1 MSHWLNRLGRF
12 AAIHRGFVVAG
23 WIVIAVAIVL
33 ADRVGGGGTV
43 DNFEVPGVQSQQAVD
58 LLKDQ
63 FPERSGATAMVV
75 FHATNGLVTNADAAA
90 GVAATIEEV
99 RALDQVLSVTEP
111 LASPRSISA
120 DQTTAFASVQFDGS
134 TAELGREALD
144 ALTATAGSAEAS
156 GVQVEYGGELPTVLK
171 ERTTGPAEM
180 IGIIAALLILF
191 VTFRSVYAAM
201 LPLGVAILGLV
212 VGLSIVGLLGAI
224 IDIPSVAPRLG
235 TMIGL
240 GVGIDYA
247 LFILSRHRDNLEA
260 GVENIESIGRTNATA
275 GQAVVVAGGTVV
287 VAILGL
293 QLAGIPFVA
302 ALGYSASIVVAIAV
316 FVAITLLPALLSF
329 AGPRVLA
336 KSHREAAIVGARQPD
351 ASAEPANGGQHSGW
365 VRWAH
370 WVAFHPWRSAIAAT
384 IVLLTLALPVLD
396 MRLGQADAGTD
407 PTSTTHRRAYD
418 LLADGFGVGFNG
430 PLLLTVDLGVS
441 GDQAVLDSIITAVG
455 NDPGVQA
462 VSPPEVN
469 AAGTTA
475 LITAIPTTK
484 PQDQATSSLVHHLR
498 DTTLPAATSGTDA
511 TALVGGPTA
520 GFIDQSDKISARLPW
535 FIGAVVALSFLLLMT
550 VFRSILVPLKA
561 ALLNLLSI
569 GAAYGVVVAVFQWGW
584 GRSLIGLDEAVPIA
598 SFVPMMMFAILF
610 GLSMDYEVFI
620 LSRIREEY
628 HRGHTNIDSVVEG
641 LGATAKVI
649 TAAALIMISVF
660 LGFVASGDPVV
671 KMMGVGLATAVAVDA
686 TIVRM
691 VLVPSTMALVGD
703 PNWWLP
709 SWLDRILPHLDIEGE
724 AVVSASVA
732 ASEPSSEPSSE
743 LPAGLVLV
751 RTTPV
756 FDNDTVPAGL
766 LNSHQVAVGVWGR
779 LVVHTGCVGFVFDDA
794 SDQELAID
802 AGCDVV
808 IPPTQL
814 HHVVLKDAATF
825 VVEFYRQ
832 PTDTSQT
839 LESTGLAPPQS

>member
-1 MSHWLNRLGRF
+1 MSNWLYRLGRT
-12 AAIHRGFVVAG
+12 AARQRRWFVAG
-23 WIVIAVAIVL
+23 WILIAVLIVGI
-33 ADRVGGGGTV
+33 DRTAGGGTV
-43 DNFEVPGVQSQQAVD
+43 DNFEVPGVESQQAID
-58 LLKDQ
+58 LLKDK

-75 FHATNGLVTNADAAA
+75 FHTADGSVTDSDAAA
-90 GVAATIEEV
+90 GIAATVAEV
-99 RALDQVLSVTEP
+99 RALDHVVGVTEP
-111 LASPRSISA
+111 LASPRSMSSDGA
-120 DQTTAFASVQFDGS
+120 TAFASVQFDGS
-134 TAELGREALD
+134 TADLGREAVD
-144 ALTATAGSAEAS
+144 ALIETAGPAEAA
-156 GVQVEYGGELPTVLK
+156 GVEVEYGGELPTVLK

-180 IGIIAALLILF
+180 IGIIAALIILF
-191 VTFRSVYAAM
+191 VTFRSVYSAI
-201 LPLGVAILGLV
+201 LPLGVAVLGLA
-212 VGLSIVGLLGAI
+212 VGLSLVGLMGSV

-247 LFILSRHRDNLEA
+247 LFILSRHRDHLEA
-260 GVENIESIGRTNATA
+260 GMGNEESIARTNATA

-302 ALGYSASIVVAIAV
+302 ALGYSASLVVAIAV
-316 FVAITLLPALLSF
+316 LVAITLLPALLGF

-336 KSHREAAIVGARQPD
+336 KSHRRAAVEAAEATASGASLQV
-351 ASAEPANGGQHSGW
+351 SENHSGW
-365 VRWAH
+365 VKWAH
-370 WVAFHPWRSAIAAT
+370 WVAYHPWRSAIAAT
-384 IVLLTLALPVLD
+384 VVLLTLSIPVLD

-418 LLADGFGVGFNG
+418 LLAAGFGDGFNG
-430 PLLLTVDLGVS
+430 PLLLTIDV
-441 GDQAVLDSIITAVG
+441 GDGADPAVLEAIAAAVNG
-455 NDPGVQA
+455 DPGVQA

-469 AAGTTA
+469 AAGDTA

-484 PQDQATSSLVHHLR
+484 PQDQATSDLVHRLR
-498 DTTLPAATSGTDA
+498 DTTIPEVTAGTDV

-520 GFIDQSDKISARLPW
+520 GFIDQSDKIAGRLLW
-535 FIGAVVALSFLLLMT
+535 FIGAVVALSFLLLMM

-628 HRGHTNIDSVVEG
+628 HRGHSNIDSVVEG

-660 LGFVASGDPVV
+660 LGFVGSSDPVV
-671 KMMGVGLATAVAVDA
+671 KMMGIGLATAVAVDA

-691 VLVPSTMALVGD
+691 ILVPSTMALVGD

-709 SWLDRILPHLDIEGE
+709 DWLDRILPRLDIEGE
-724 AVVSASVA
+724 PEA
-732 ASEPSSEPSSE
+732 A
-743 LPAGLVLV
+743 
-751 RTTPV
+751 
-756 FDNDTVPAGL
+756 
-766 LNSHQVAVGVWGR
+766 Q
-779 LVVHTGCVGFVFDDA
+779 
-794 SDQELAID
+794 
-802 AGCDVV
+802 
-808 IPPTQL
+808 
-814 HHVVLKDAATF
+814 K
-825 VVEFYRQ
+825 
-832 PTDTSQT
+832 
-839 LESTGLAPPQS
+839 APPSATAVATPRESVDHVEAR

>member
-1 MSHWLNRLGRF
+1 VSNWLDRLGRL
-12 AAIHRGFVVAG
+12 AARRRRWV
-23 WIVIAVAIVL
+23 VL
-33 ADRVGGGGTV
+33 AWVLGAALIVVVDLSAGGGTV
-43 DNFEVPGVQSQQAVD
+43 DNFEVPGVESQQAVD
-58 LLKDQ
+58 LLQEK
-63 FPERSGATAMVV
+63 FPDRSGATAMVV
-75 FHATNGLVTNADAAA
+75 FHTTDGSVTDADAAA
-90 GVAATIEEV
+90 GIAATVAEV
-99 RALDQVLSVTEP
+99 GVLDHVVGVTEP
-111 LASPRSISA
+111 LASARSMSPDGA
-120 DQTTAFASVQFDGS
+120 TAFASVQFDGS
-134 TAELGREALD
+134 TADLGREALD
-144 ALTATAGSAEAS
+144 ALTETAGPAEAA

-180 IGIIAALLILF
+180 IGIIAALIILF
-191 VTFRSVYAAM
+191 VTFRSVYSAV
-201 LPLGVAILGLV
+201 LPLGVAVLGLA
-212 VGLSIVGLLGAI
+212 VGLSLVGLMGAV

-247 LFILSRHRDNLEA
+247 LFVLSRHRDHLEA
-260 GVENIESIGRTNATA
+260 GMSNEESIGRTNATA

-302 ALGYSASIVVAIAV
+302 ALGYSASLVVAIAV
-316 FVAITLLPALLSF
+316 LVAITLLPALLGF

-336 KSHREAAIVGARQPD
+336 RSHRRAAAVAAEATASGA
-351 ASAEPANGGQHSGW
+351 GQQVSEGHSGW

-370 WVAFHPWRSAIAAT
+370 WVAHHPWRTGIAAT
-384 IVLLTLALPVLD
+384 AVLLTLAIPVLD

-407 PTSTTHRRAYD
+407 PSSTTHRRAYD
-418 LLADGFGVGFNG
+418 LLASGFGEGFNG
-430 PLLLTVDLGVS
+430 PLLLTIDLGTRA
-441 GDQAVLDSIITAVG
+441 DPTVLEGIATAVG
-455 NDPGVQA
+455 NDSGVRA
-462 VSPPEVN
+462 VSPPELN
-469 AAGTTA
+469 AAGDTA
-475 LITAIPTTK
+475 VVTAIPTTK
-484 PQDQATSSLVHHLR
+484 PQDQATSDLVHRLR
-498 DTTLPAATSGTDA
+498 DTTIPEATAGTGA

-520 GFIDQSDKISARLPW
+520 GFIDQSDKIAGRLLW
-535 FIGAVVALSFLLLMT
+535 FIGAVIALSFLLLMM

-660 LGFVASGDPVV
+660 LGFVGSADPVV
-671 KMMGVGLATAVAVDA
+671 KMMGIGLATAVAVDA

-703 PNWWLP
+703 ANWWLP
-709 SWLDRILPHLDIEGE
+709 RWLDRILPRLDIEGE
-724 AVVSASVA
+724 PEIAPTRPTSTLTDRAI
-732 ASEPSSEPSSE
+732 
-743 LPAGLVLV
+743 G
-751 RTTPV
+751 
-756 FDNDTVPAGL
+756 G
-766 LNSHQVAVGVWGR
+766 
-779 LVVHTGCVGFVFDDA
+779 
-794 SDQELAID
+794 QE
-802 AGCDVV
+802 
-808 IPPTQL
+808 
-814 HHVVLKDAATF
+814 
-825 VVEFYRQ
+825 
-832 PTDTSQT
+832 
-839 LESTGLAPPQS
+839 

>member
-1 MSHWLNRLGRF
+1 MSNWLYRLGRF
-12 AAIHRGFVVAG
+12 TAARRRLVVVA
-23 WIVIAVAIVL
+23 WLLVAVLLVGV
-33 ADRVGGGGTV
+33 DRAGGGGTV
-43 DNFEVPGVQSQQAVD
+43 DNFEVPGVESQQAID

-75 FHATNGLVTNADAAA
+75 FRTSDGAVTDPDTAEGITATV
-90 GVAATIEEV
+90 EEV
-99 RALDQVLSVTEP
+99 RALDHVVAVTEP
-111 LASPRSISA
+111 LASRQSISQDA
-120 DQTTAFASVQFDGS
+120 TTAFASVQFDGS
-134 TAELGREALD
+134 TADLGREAVD
-144 ALTATAGSAEAS
+144 ALIDTAGPAEAA

-171 ERTTGPAEM
+171 ERETGPAEM
-180 IGIIAALLILF
+180 IGIVAALLILF
-191 VTFRSVYAAM
+191 VTFRSVYSAI

-212 VGLSIVGLLGAI
+212 VGLSIVGLLGAL

-247 LFILSRHRDNLEA
+247 LFILSRHRDNLES
-260 GVENIESIGRTNATA
+260 GMSNEESIGRTNATA

-293 QLAGIPFVA
+293 QIAGIPFVA

-316 FVAITLLPALLSF
+316 LVAITLLPALLGF

-336 KSHREAAIVGARQPD
+336 KSHRQRAAAAAATGSGEAIED
-351 ASAEPANGGQHSGW
+351 DGGHSGW

-370 WVAFHPWRSAIAAT
+370 WVAHHPWRSGIAAT
-384 IVLLTLALPVLD
+384 VVMLVLAVPVLD

-418 LLADGFGVGFNG
+418 LLASGFGDGFNG
-430 PLLLTVDLGVS
+430 PLLLTVDLGDS
-441 GDQAVLDSIITAVG
+441 NDPAVLEAITTAVAD
-455 NDPGVQA
+455 DPGVQA
-462 VSPPEVN
+462 VSPAELN
-469 AAGTTA
+469 TAGDTA

-484 PQDQATSSLVHHLR
+484 PQDQATSDLVHRLR
-498 DTTLPAATSGTDA
+498 DTTLPAATTGSDA

-520 GFIDQSDKISARLPW
+520 GFIDQSDKISSRLLW
-535 FIGAVVALSFLLLMT
+535 FIGTVVSLSFLLLMM

-561 ALLNLLSI
+561 ATLNLLSI

-628 HRGHTNIDSVVEG
+628 HRGHSNIDSVVEG

-649 TAAALIMISVF
+649 TAAALIMVSVF
-660 LGFVASGDPVV
+660 LGFVASDDPVV

-703 PNWWLP
+703 ANWWLP
-709 SWLDRILPHLDIEGE
+709 KWLDKILPHLDIEGE
-724 AVVSASVA
+724 PTTA
-732 ASEPSSEPSSE
+732 APEPTNS
-743 LPAGLVLV
+743 
-751 RTTPV
+751 TT
-756 FDNDTVPAGL
+756 
-766 LNSHQVAVGVWGR
+766 
-779 LVVHTGCVGFVFDDA
+779 
-794 SDQELAID
+794 E
-802 AGCDVV
+802 
-808 IPPTQL
+808 
-814 HHVVLKDAATF
+814 
-825 VVEFYRQ
+825 
-832 PTDTSQT
+832 
-839 LESTGLAPPQS
+839 

>member
-1 MSHWLNRLGRF
+1 MSQWLYRLGRF
-12 AAIHRGFVVAG
+12 AAARRRLVVG
-23 WIVIAVAIVL
+23 VWLLVAVAIL
-33 ADRVGGGGTV
+33 ALDLGAGGGTV
-43 DNFEVPGVQSQQAVD
+43 DNFEVPGVESQEAVD
-58 LLKDQ
+58 LLKEQ

-75 FHATNGLVTNADAAA
+75 FHVSDGSVTDQTNAA
-90 GVAATIEEV
+90 GIAATVEEV
-99 RALDQVLSVTEP
+99 RALDHVVAVTEP
-111 LASPRSISA
+111 LASQRSISQDGA
-120 DQTTAFASVQFDGS
+120 TAFASVQFDGS
-134 TAELGREALD
+134 SADLGREAVDSLIE
-144 ALTATAGSAEAS
+144 TATPAEAA
-156 GVQVEYGGELPTVLK
+156 GVQVEFGGELPTILK

-180 IGIIAALLILF
+180 IGIIAALIILF
-191 VTFRSVYAAM
+191 ITFRSVYSAI
-201 LPLGVAILGLV
+201 LPLGVAILGLA
-212 VGLSIVGLLGAI
+212 VGLSLVGLLGAL

-260 GVENIESIGRTNATA
+260 GATNEESIGRTNATA

-302 ALGYSASIVVAIAV
+302 ALGYSASIVVAVAV
-316 FVAITLLPALLSF
+316 LVAITLLPALLGF
-329 AGPRVLA
+329 AGTRVLPR
-336 KSHREAAIVGARQPD
+336 SHRKAAAAAAVAVEAGTAATDNEG
-351 ASAEPANGGQHSGW
+351 HSGW

-370 WVAFHPWRSAIAAT
+370 WVAHHPWRSSIAAT
-384 IVLLTLALPVLD
+384 LVLLVLAIPVLD

-418 LLADGFGVGFNG
+418 LLAAGFGEGFNG
-430 PLLLTVDLGVS
+430 PLLITVDLGAS
-441 GDQAVLDSIITAVG
+441 GDQTVLEAIATAVG
-455 NDPGVQA
+455 ADAGVQA

-469 AAGTTA
+469 AAGNTA

-484 PQDQATSSLVHHLR
+484 PQDVATSDLVHRLR
-498 DTTLPAATSGTDA
+498 DETLPEATAGSDA
-511 TALVGGPTA
+511 NALVGGPTA
-520 GFIDQSDKISARLPW
+520 GFIDQSDKIADRLPL
-535 FIGAVVALSFLLLMT
+535 FIGAVVALSFLLLMI

-584 GRSLIGLDEAVPIA
+584 GRSLIGLEEAVPIA

-628 HRGHTNIDSVVEG
+628 HRGHSNIDSVVEG

-660 LGFVASGDPVV
+660 LGFVVSDDPVV

-691 VLVPSTMALVGD
+691 ILVPSTMALVGD

-709 SWLDRILPHLDIEGE
+709 KWLDRILPTLDIEGE
-724 AVVSASVA
+724 PELQATA
-732 ASEPSSEPSSE
+732 ASE
-743 LPAGLVLV
+743 
-751 RTTPV
+751 
-756 FDNDTVPAGL
+756 
-766 LNSHQVAVGVWGR
+766 
-779 LVVHTGCVGFVFDDA
+779 
-794 SDQELAID
+794 
-802 AGCDVV
+802 
-808 IPPTQL
+808 
-814 HHVVLKDAATF
+814 AT
-825 VVEFYRQ
+825 
-832 PTDTSQT
+832 S
-839 LESTGLAPPQS
+839 